1 MGGGRWDS
9 FLSSLY
15 HQLPAGP
22 GGSRGALGVGR
33 GCSEVAHVDM
43 DQNKEAPMAERR
55 VSSLGTWAG
64 FDLEVT
70 PCVDPQG
77 WEGRGLGA

>member
-1 MGGGRWDS
+1 M
-9 FLSSLY
+9 
-15 HQLPAGP
+15 
-22 GGSRGALGVGR
+22 
-33 GCSEVAHVDM
+33 AHVDM

>member
-1 MGGGRWDS
+1 M
-9 FLSSLY
+9 
-15 HQLPAGP
+15 
-22 GGSRGALGVGR
+22 GR
-33 GCSEVAHVDM
+33 GCSEVAHVDV
-43 DQNKEAPMAERR
+43 DQNKDAPMAERR

-70 PCVDPQG
+70 PYVDPQG